1 MPQPFYD
8 HLKSLPGTITSK
20 STLDGIRGA
29 GRGNLS
35 VPILLLMLLGMMTL
49 PLPAFLLD
57 AFFSFNIALSIVVLL
72 VAVYSLRPLDF
83 AVFPTILL
91 IATLLR
97 LALNVASTRVVLL
110 EGHQGGD
117 AAGKVIQAFGEV
129 VIGGNYA
136 VGLVVFIILIIINF
150 VVVTKGAGR
159 ISEVSA
165 RFTLDAMP
173 GKQMAIDADL
183 NAGIIDQDEA
193 RTRRE
198 DVASEAD
205 FYGAM
210 DGASKFVRGDSVA
223 GILIL
228 IINICGGLLVGMVQ
242 HQLEFSDALE
252 KYVLLTIGD
261 GLVAQI
267 PSLLLSVAAA
277 IMVTR
282 VNSSEDMN
290 RQVLSQMFESPK
302 ALAVAGC
309 IIFIMGAIPGMPHF
323 PFITLAIICGILAYY
338 IHFRSQEAEVV
349 EVGNARGF
357 AQSSPGNQAG
367 AQPSMPAGNV
377 PAIENQS
384 ARQGNPPPQNS
395 EPTEVSWD
403 DVTPV
408 DLVGLEVG
416 YRLIPLVDKGQ
427 GGELLG
433 RIKGVRKKL
442 SQDLGFLIPA
452 VHIRDNLDLLP
463 SGYRITLMGVSIGE
477 GEVFP
482 DKFLAINP
490 GQVFGSLQG
499 TKTKDPAFGL
509 EAIWIDEAQREQAQT
524 LGYTVVDPSTVVATH
539 LNQIIQTHT
548 HELLGHEE
556 VQKWLD
562 LLGEKSPKLVEELV
576 PETLSINQLLKTLQ
590 GLLREQVPIRDM
602 RTIAEALAAH
612 GNKSMDTTALTSI
625 ARVSLARQIVQ
636 NIVGQDP
643 NLPVI
648 TLDPSLE
655 QLLLQS
661 VQQAQKAGASDGAFI
676 EPQLAERLNKSLV
689 ETAKKQEMAGRPIV
703 LLVAA
708 PIRPMM
714 AQFVRYHISDMHVIA
729 YNEVPDNKQITIEAT
744 IGADVVNG
752 GKQR

>member
-1 MPQPFYD
+1 MSAQ
-8 HLKSLPGTITSK
+8 
-20 STLDGIRGA
+20 STVAGARSVGI
-29 GRGNLS
+29 GNLS
-35 VPILLLMLLGMMTL
+35 VPLLLLMLLGMMIL
-49 PLPAFLLD
+49 PLPPFLLD

-72 VAVYSLRPLDF
+72 VAAYALRPLDF

-110 EGHQGGD
+110 KGHEGGD
-117 AAGKVIQAFGEV
+117 AAGKVIEAFGEV

-136 VGLVVFIILIIINF
+136 VGFVVFIILIIINF

-183 NAGIIDQDEA
+183 NAGVIDQDEA
-193 RTRRE
+193 RTRRSE
-198 DVASEAD
+198 VAAEAD
-205 FYGAM
+205 FYGSM

-228 IINICGGLLVGMVQ
+228 IINIVGGLGVGIVQ
-242 HQLEFSDALE
+242 HDLEFADAME

-282 VNSSEDMN
+282 VNSDEDMN
-290 RQVLSQMFESPK
+290 TQVLSQMFDSPK
-302 ALAVAGC
+302 AMAVAAG
-309 IIFIMGAIPGMPHF
+309 ILFMMGIVPGMPHF
-323 PFITLAIICGILAYY
+323 AFLGFAAICGALAYFIY
-338 IHFRSQEAEVV
+338 FRQQQVEVV
-349 EVGNARGF
+349 EEGGF
-357 AQSSPGNQAG
+357 QGRVPNQAG
-367 AQPSMPAGNV
+367 AGGGISPAPASQQPAL
-377 PAIENQS
+377 ENQS
-384 ARQGNPPPQNS
+384 LESATT
-395 EPTEVSWD
+395 EPSEVSWD
-403 DVTPV
+403 DVQPV
-408 DLVGLEVG
+408 DIIGLEVG
-416 YRLIPLVDKGQ
+416 YRLIPLVDKTQ
-427 GGELLG
+427 NGELLG

-463 SGYRITLMGVSIGE
+463 SAYRITLMGVSIGE

-482 DKFLAINP
+482 DKFMAINP
-490 GQVFGSLQG
+490 GQVFGKLDG
-499 TKTKDPAFGL
+499 VKTQDPAFGL
-509 EAIWIDEAQREQAQT
+509 EAVWIDETKKDQAQT

-539 LNQIIQTHT
+539 LNQIVQTHT

-576 PETLSINQLLKTLQ
+576 PNTIGINQLLKVLQ
-590 GLLREQVPIRDM
+590 SLLREQVPIRDM

-612 GNKSMDTTALTSI
+612 GSKNADTIPLTAV
-625 ARVSLARQIVQ
+625 ARSALSRQIVQ
-636 NIVGQDP
+636 NIIGAEP

-648 TLDPSLE
+648 TLDPGLE

-661 VQQAQKAGASDGAFI
+661 IQQAQKAGTGESAFI
-676 EPQLAERLNKSLV
+676 EPQLAEKLNNALV
-689 ETAKKQEMAGRPIV
+689 QAAKKQEAKGKVVV

-708 PIRPMM
+708 PLRNTLY
-714 AQFVRYHISDMHVIA
+714 QFVRFNIPSMKVLA
-729 YNEVPDNKQITIEAT
+729 YNEVPDNKQITIEASV
-744 IGADVVNG
+744 GDDVMK
-752 GKQR
+752 GK